1 MTTEAPSWARRRAVA
16 LPIPAMPLVQI
27 CHQLL
32 KAGMCTFGRASN
44 QGNFAGECTERHGP
58 KRFARWGG
66 HFDGFLLW
74 LAGIDGFGALECC
87 QRITH
92 Q

>member
-1 MTTEAPSWARRRAVA
+1 MA
-16 LPIPAMPLVQI
+16 LPIPAMPLVKI
-27 CHQLL
+27 WHQLL
-32 KAGMCTFGRASN
+32 VADRCTFGGTSN
-44 QGNFAGECTERHGP
+44 QGYLAGECTERHGP

-66 HFDGFLLW
+66 HFDWFLLW
-74 LAGIDGFGALECC
+74 STGIDGFRALECC